1 LWLLE
6 ALALLE
12 KGLLLAPSFAFLAT
26 LRLERLRLC
35 LRPPENFII
44 KYIKKKRKKEKKKKL

>member
-12 KGLLLAPSFAFLAT
+12 NGLLLAPTFPFLAT
-26 LRLERLRLC
+26 LRLERLRLR
-35 LRPPENFII
+35 LRAPPENFII
-44 KYIKKKRKKEKKKKL
+44 KYTKKKKKKKKKL